1 MSTKLCTISMRMK
14 DPTQDTGERAAWWPE
29 QADQLMEG
37 MAAGLRSKSTTFTF
51 VNVMMEFTAP
61 VFKKEV
67 SQTLDRSGLRMA
79 AVNFLHHRLGRKDST
94 HLGEHTAAI
103 AAMGDRALAN
113 ALIES
118 STHKGVSKKIVI
130 KAMAG
135 WKGVG
140 ARFEAAQQASGNTY
154 TVVGD
159 TDNRTFAGRKKAT
172 ALACRLYFPAEWGA
186 ANDANCKDM
195 RKEVRSLAIAAG
207 HVLLNGVA
215 IQPTTKTTTTTPA
228 APAPV
233 ASQSSVSV
241 SAKKAKDM
249 AAVMGATG
257 KDVKTKAAAVAYL
270 ASKGITL

>member
-1 MSTKLCTISMRMK
+1 MSNKLCTIS
-14 DPTQDTGERAAWWPE
+14 T
-29 QADQLMEG
+29 
-37 MAAGLRSKSTTFTF
+37 
-51 VNVMMEFTAP
+51 NVMMDFTAP

-67 SQTLDRSGLRMA
+67 TQTLDRSGLRMA

-113 ALIES
+113 ALLET
-118 STHKGVSKKIVI
+118 STHKGNTKKITI

-135 WKGVG
+135 FRGQG
-140 ARFEAAQQASGNTY
+140 ARYEAAQQASGNTY

-159 TDNRTFAGRKKAT
+159 KRTFAGRKKAT
-172 ALACRLYFPAEWGA
+172 AAACRIHFPAEWAA

-215 IQPTTKTTTTTPA
+215 IEPTTKTTTTTT

-257 KDVKTKAAAVAYL
+257 ADLKTKAAAIAYL
-270 ASKGITL
+270 ATKGVTL

>member
-1 MSTKLCTISMRMK
+1 MRTK
-14 DPTQDTGERAAWWPE
+14 DPTEDTGERAAWWPE
-29 QADQLMEG
+29 QATQLMEG

-67 SQTLDRSGLRMA
+67 TQTLDRSGLRMA

-113 ALIES
+113 ALLET
-118 STHKGVSKKIVI
+118 STHQGNTKQITV

-135 WKGVG
+135 FRGVG

-159 TDNRTFAGRKKAT
+159 TENRTFAGRKKAT

-186 ANDANCKDM
+186 ANAANCKDM

-215 IQPTTKTTTTTPA
+215 IEANTKSTAAPA

>member
-1 MSTKLCTISMRMK
+1 MRMN
-14 DPTQDTGERAAWWPE
+14 DPNEDTGERAAWWPE
-29 QADQLMEG
+29 QANQLMEA
-37 MAAGLRSKSTTFTF
+37 MAKGLRSKQQNFTF

-67 SQTLDRSGLRMA
+67 TQTLDRSGLRMA

-113 ALIES
+113 ALTES

-135 WKGVG
+135 FRGVG

-154 TVVGD
+154 SVVGD
-159 TDNRTFAGRKKAT
+159 VENRTFAGRKKAT

-215 IQPTTKTTTTTPA
+215 IQPSTKSTAAPA

>member
-1 MSTKLCTISMRMK
+1 MSNKLCTISMNMK
-14 DPTQDTGERAAWWPE
+14 DPSAVGGERSAYWPE
-29 QADQLMEG
+29 MADQLLDG

-51 VNVMMEFTAP
+51 TNVMMDFTAP

-67 SQTLDRSGLRMA
+67 TQTLDRSGLRMA

-103 AAMGDRALAN
+103 AALGDRALAN
-113 ALIES
+113 ALLET
-118 STHKGVSKKIVI
+118 STHKGNTKKITV
-130 KAMAG
+130 KAMQG
-135 WKGVG
+135 FRGQG
-140 ARFEAAQQASGNTY
+140 ARYDAAQQASGNTY

-159 TDNRTFAGRKKAT
+159 KRTFAGRKKAT
-172 ALACRLYFPAEWGA
+172 AAACRIHFPAEWKA
-186 ANDANCKDM
+186 ANDADCKDM

-207 HVLLNGVA
+207 HVLLNGVVIEA
-215 IQPTTKTTTTTPA
+215 STKSTAAPAAPA